1 MARGPSAR
9 RAQSFV
15 CHLLNMGRTKYG
27 DCIVVQCGGKNILID
42 GGHPG
47 NDRDRPD
54 SPSIP
59 SQLEEI
65 FGHEAP
71 FHFDLLI
78 VTHCHQD
85 HIGCLPKLV
94 AGNIVTCD
102 RALVADENLGFGLDA
117 EGEGDARVR
126 RVGTRIRNLLAAVS
140 EENHSN
146 LRGDELE
153 EFLAD
158 AASLQDNYNT
168 MLQTLARDAD
178 LVRYRQGTPQERAE
192 VTRLVN
198 AMGDARMQIFGPT
211 ADQLVHCAQVIQSAS
226 GDAVEFMSDM
236 GDPSESLAQAYQ
248 RIMSGTSD
256 AADFDRSIGFAKNCQ
271 SIVLAFGDPGERVLL
286 PGDMQFAE
294 PGIPSIDDFVQSL
307 RRDVAAGGPYVF
319 VKTPHHT
326 SHNGINEDLLA
337 EWGWPPLLGHSGGF
351 NDPKHPWPETL
362 ELLKRLRRSHP
373 FTYARTDHNG
383 RVTVEPADETIS
395 VEKSRVNDFTPNP
408 GGDEVTEERAG
419 PPLVASVQPT
429 SAAGKDQFV
438 DIVFVRIPYES
449 GRVAVDG
456 RVIEIDRPRGD
467 AVRQQAGRAA
477 VSSSAGVSRPEQE
490 PIPQRGDRP
499 VRGANALAAGR
510 KLPALLF
517 VTDPEQLRQNIGE
530 AADQTLRIIRESG
543 HRLVTGP
550 GATLAEATRQ
560 ALFDAQVKGVVL
572 VGGYDVV
579 PSQRVDVLGPELRG
593 RMSADLIARDR
604 DGFIV
609 WSDDVYGD
617 REPDGVPEL
626 PVSRMPDA
634 RLGSF
639 LLSMLTGGTA
649 AQAGKFAIR
658 NRERPFAEPVYAAIP
673 GAGVMQISDPQRTD
687 AQQRVLASRQN
698 IYFMLHGDYRD
709 GTTFWGEDD
718 NGTTAAIDVG
728 SLPQAGVGVAFAGC
742 CWGALTVSEPAF
754 LVGDRTPTPR
764 MPERSMALSV
774 LKAGANAFVGCTGV
788 HYSPGAVG
796 GFFGGPLHQAFWA
809 EIAGGNS
816 AAQALLNARNTYLL
830 QIPHQRPALWNQA
843 VERKIYK
850 QFTCLG
856 LGW

>member
-47 NDRDRPD
+47 NDKDRPE

-117 EGEGDARVR
+117 EGEGDARVA

-140 EENHSN
+140 EEDHSN
-146 LRGDELE
+146 LRGDELD

-178 LVRYRQGTPQERAE
+178 LVRYRQGTAQERAA

-198 AMGDARMQIFGPT
+198 AMGDAQMQIFGPT
-211 ADQLVHCAQVIQSAS
+211 ADQLVHCAQVIQRAS
-226 GDAVEFMSDM
+226 GDAVDFMRDM
-236 GDPSESLAQAYQ
+236 GDPSESLAEAYQ
-248 RIMSGTSD
+248 RIMSSTSD

-271 SIVLAFGDPGERVLL
+271 SIVLAFGGAGQRVLL

-294 PGIPSIDDFVQSL
+294 PGIPSIGDFVHSL

-326 SHNGINEDLLA
+326 SHNGTNEDLLT

-395 VEKSRVNDFTPNP
+395 GEKNRLNDFTPNP
-408 GGDEVTEERAG
+408 GGDELIEQAAE
-419 PPLVASVQPT
+419 PPLVTSVQPPP
-429 SAAGKDQFV
+429 AAGKDQFV

-449 GRVAVDG
+449 GRVSVDG

-467 AVRQQAGRAA
+467 SVRQQVARSA
-477 VSSSAGVSRPEQE
+477 VPPVSGSQQEGQRPA
-490 PIPQRGDRP
+490 P
-499 VRGANALAAGR
+499 VASALAAGR
-510 KLPALLF
+510 KLPLLVF

-530 AADQTLRIIRESG
+530 SADQALRIIRESG

-560 ALFDAQVKGVVL
+560 ALLGAQVKGVVL
-572 VGGYDVV
+572 LGGYDVV
-579 PSQRVDVLGPELRG
+579 PSQRVDVLGPELRN

-604 DGFIV
+604 DGFVV

-626 PVSRMPDA
+626 PVSRIPDA

-639 LLSMLTGGTA
+639 LLSMLTGGTT

-658 NRERPFAEPVYAAIP
+658 NRARPFAEPVYAAIP
-673 GAGVMQISDPQRTD
+673 GVGVMQISYPQRTD
-687 AQQRVLASRQN
+687 AQQRILASRQN

-718 NGTTAAIDVG
+718 NGTTPAIDVG

-754 LVGDRTPTPR
+754 LVGERTPTPR

-788 HYSPGAVG
+788 HYSPGAGG
-796 GFFGGPLHQAFWA
+796 GFFGGPLHQAFWT

-830 QIPHQRPALWNQA
+830 QIPHERPALWNQA